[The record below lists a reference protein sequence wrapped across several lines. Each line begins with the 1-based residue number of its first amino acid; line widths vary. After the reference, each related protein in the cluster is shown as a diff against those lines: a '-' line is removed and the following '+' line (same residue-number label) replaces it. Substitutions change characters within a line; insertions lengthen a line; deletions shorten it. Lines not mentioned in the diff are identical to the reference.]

1 MLIRQFKVRSWS
13 SAAFGFLSQ
22 YRRILLG
29 YNTRIRNFGYLV
41 SYIFCFSFCLL
52 FYLDGMVA
60 VEKYKL
66 LLPWLVKN
74 NMHQTNT
81 FLCDESLRAVYFQI
95 KREKVYLEKKFEI
108 VSITVFYCAFFLGIL
123 RFYNKSLAMW
133 KDSKVRKQIW
143 KASV

>member
-95 KREKVYLEKKFEI
+95 KREKICLEKKLEI
-108 VSITVFYCAFFLGIL
+108 VTINVFYCAFFLGIL

-133 KDSKVRKQIW
+133 KDSKVRK
-143 KASV
+143 